1 VCLDSHAKVP
11 VAVMQDGTEAHSQEW
26 LCRAGK
32 ERSTGLKTG
41 HYNGAGSDAGAT
53 VGTLPPRRPELRLPL
68 QKREPSCHTPN
79 QERKRTDSRW
89 NILIARKRA
98 AAA

>member
-41 HYNGAGSDAGAT
+41 RYNGAGSDAGAT

-68 QKREPSCHTPN
+68 QKREPSCHTPLQKLVDKFFRIN
-79 QERKRTDSRW
+79 K
-89 NILIARKRA
+89 LVRA
-98 AAA
+98 SFWHQ